1 MFSMIDTEVYL
12 KYDIKGRARWGIS
25 GALYLQSARAGLNS
39 LLRNSVIISLVD
51 FVMLMFGPHA
61 TKPREPRQVRK
72 EATVTRIVWVAVPI
86 SHIAITPP
94 YRGVFL
100 KA

>member
-39 LLRNSVIISLVD
+39 LLRNSKIISLVD

-72 EATVTRIVWVAVPI
+72 EATVSGPLWVP
-86 SHIAITPP
+86 
-94 YRGVFL
+94 
-100 KA
+100 